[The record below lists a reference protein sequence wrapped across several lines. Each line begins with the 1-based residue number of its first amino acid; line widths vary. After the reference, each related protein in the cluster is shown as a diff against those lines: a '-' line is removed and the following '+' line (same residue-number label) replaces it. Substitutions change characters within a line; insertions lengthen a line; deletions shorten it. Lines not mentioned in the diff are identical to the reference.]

1 MGTTTTKVERKC
13 DSCGEWNTGKP
24 RKCVHCGDFLD
35 HRQEQEEKQ
44 EIEKKLKKLR
54 DKAEFESKPLHMRI
68 VLRVFM
74 VLEFIFV
81 TVVGGIAAFLFW
93 LGG

>member
-1 MGTTTTKVERKC
+1 MGTITTKVERKC

-24 RKCVHCGDFLD
+24 RKCVHCGDYLD
-35 HRQEQEEKQ
+35 HRQQQDEQQ
-44 EIEKKLKKLR
+44 EVDKALKKLKE
-54 DKAEFESKPLHMRI
+54 KAEFESKPWYMRI

-81 TVVGGIAAFLFW
+81 TVIGGIAAFLFW